1 MKVKVIAIGNVLMED
16 DGIGIN
22 VAERIKRDLVS
33 NNIEVIIGE
42 TDFQYCIS
50 LIENGDFVFILDAV
64 CYNKTPGDIT
74 ITNLEEYKCKKKY
87 TQHSC
92 NVVDLIKLYYK
103 SVRGFVIGIEVGSVS
118 FKLGLSQQL
127 EDKIDIISEEVLRDI
142 LLKLNSKDLE
152 VNS

>member
-1 MKVKVIAIGNVLMED
+1 MED
-16 DGIGIN
+16 DGIGIK
-22 VAERIKRDLVS
+22 VAERIKGSLVR

-64 CYNKTPGDIT
+64 CYNKSPGEIT

-87 TQHSC
+87 YTQHSC
-92 NVVDLIKLYYK
+92 NVIDLIKLYYK
-103 SVRGFVIGIEVGSVS
+103 SIRGFVIGIEVGSVS

-127 EDKIDIISEEVLRDI
+127 EDKIDIISKEVLEDI
-142 LLKLNSKDLE
+142 LLKVNSKDLE
-152 VNS
+152 GK